1 MGTIQYILSNPV
13 VQAVL
18 LSALPLAFVL
28 TYVLVVLYT
37 EMKIAAHIQDRVAY
51 MRTGW
56 HGVLQNIADM
66 IKLLLKEDIIPD
78 RSDKLFFRLAPYIAF
93 AGSYAMYA
101 VLPFSSL
108 FIGADINLG
117 VFFLVAA
124 GSLVVIGIL
133 MAGWSSNN
141 KWSMLGGVRSA
152 AQMISYEIPT
162 SLAIVMVAMITG
174 SLNLQTVTKFQDGG
188 IQNWLLFGGSLPL
201 TQKLCLLPFTLIAFL
216 ILFISSIAEVNRT
229 PFDLPEAESELVQ
242 GFFTEYSGMR
252 FAIFY
257 LSEYANLFTVS
268 AVGVSLFLGGW
279 SSPFGAVM
287 SGSGLGSFLVRPKV
301 VRICRAADLGAVDS
315 AAPARGSTDVCF
327 VESPDAVA
335 SFLSAGCRIYF
346 SHLKNRKHSCL
357 LPEHI
362 FITSSIRSLLFWWE

>member
-1 MGTIQYILSNPV
+1 METIQYIFSNPV

-18 LSALPLAFVL
+18 LSALPLVFVL

-78 RSDKLFFRLAPYIAF
+78 RSDKMFFRLAPYIAF

-174 SLNLQTVTKFQDGG
+174 SLNLQAVTKFQDGG

-201 TQKLCLLPFTLIAFL
+201 TQKLCLLPFTFIAFL

-287 SGSGLGSFLVRPKV
+287 SGPVWGVFWFAIKSFAFVVLQIWVRWTLPRLRVDQLMYVSWKV
-301 VRICRAADLGAVDS
+301 LT
-315 AAPARGSTDVCF
+315 PW
-327 VESPDAVA
+327 
-335 SFLSAGCRIYF
+335 
-346 SHLKNRKHSCL
+346 
-357 LPEHI
+357 
-362 FITSSIRSLLFWWE
+362 LLFCILAVGFILVI

>member
-1 MGTIQYILSNPV
+1 M
-13 VQAVL
+13 
-18 LSALPLAFVL
+18 
-28 TYVLVVLYT
+28 
-37 EMKIAAHIQDRVAY
+37 
-51 MRTGW
+51 
-56 HGVLQNIADM
+56 
-66 IKLLLKEDIIPD
+66 
-78 RSDKLFFRLAPYIAF
+78 FFRLAPYIAF

-174 SLNLQTVTKFQDGG
+174 SLNLQAVTKFQDGG

-201 TQKLCLLPFTLIAFL
+201 TQKLCLLPFTFIAFL

-287 SGSGLGSFLVRPKV
+287 SGPVWGVFWFVIKSFAFVVLQIWVRWTLPRLRVDQLMYVSWKV
-301 VRICRAADLGAVDS
+301 LT
-315 AAPARGSTDVCF
+315 PWLLF
-327 VESPDAVA
+327 
-335 SFLSAGCRIYF
+335 
-346 SHLKNRKHSCL
+346 CL
-357 LPEHI
+357 LAVG
-362 FITSSIRSLLFWWE
+362 FILVI